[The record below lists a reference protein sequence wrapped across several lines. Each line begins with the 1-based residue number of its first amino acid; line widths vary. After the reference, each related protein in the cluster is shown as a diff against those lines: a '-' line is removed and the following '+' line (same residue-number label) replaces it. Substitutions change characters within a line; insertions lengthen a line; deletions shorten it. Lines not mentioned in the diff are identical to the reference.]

1 MGQPGV
7 LFSRS
12 RGSTKMGLPLRNP
25 VAKLSCEAATEEN
38 AKRRS
43 FMPRT
48 QVTGKANFSPG
59 ITSGLPVTR
68 EERPGMSPNLQMFAQ
83 DCSEKDLRAICEGLF
98 VPQRHHGIDTH
109 RAPCWDVAS
118 ECGDSDQSERC
129 EKHRL
134 DICGLHTKKQCGHEA
149 CYAHSA
155 SHTRND
161 SNQSYRHAT
170 PEDEP

>member
-12 RGSTKMGLPLRNP
+12 RGSTKIGLPLRSS

-48 QVTGKANFSPG
+48 QVTSKANFSPG

-68 EERPGMSPNLQMFAQ
+68 PLSQTKSPKKRWFSAILNIALESVEAYGLCRRGMYRPVRNPRPLGGGG
-83 DCSEKDLRAICEGLF
+83 DGRGL
-98 VPQRHHGIDTH
+98 
-109 RAPCWDVAS
+109 
-118 ECGDSDQSERC
+118 
-129 EKHRL
+129 
-134 DICGLHTKKQCGHEA
+134 
-149 CYAHSA
+149 
-155 SHTRND
+155 
-161 SNQSYRHAT
+161 
-170 PEDEP
+170 